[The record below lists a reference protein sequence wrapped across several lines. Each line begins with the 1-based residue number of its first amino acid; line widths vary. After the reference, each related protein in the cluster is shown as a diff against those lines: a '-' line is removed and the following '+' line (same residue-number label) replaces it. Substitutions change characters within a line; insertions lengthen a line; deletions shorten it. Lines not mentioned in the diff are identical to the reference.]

1 MLRVREKM
9 TAELL
14 TSQLPEVDVY
24 TKTLVSGFT
33 DISNPE
39 QGAHFTSNT
48 QDRVSSVRM
57 PLISTAELI
66 SLPKGQAFAL
76 LEGGRLWKIRMPLPS
91 DAGDVVMPPDML
103 AMVTDM
109 QKGYRT
115 GDAWWPSITTLPDPA
130 SELVSSGPESQIL
143 LKPVPP
149 DAMPPAESQA
159 SEVAGEPAQEQK
171 EDDA

>member
-1 MLRVREKM
+1 M

-57 PLISTAELI
+57 SLISTAELI

-115 GDAWWPSITTLPDPA
+115 GDAWWPPITTFADLVTPVSENTQPDPTTVIPRA
-130 SELVSSGPESQIL
+130 EAAVQP
-143 LKPVPP
+143 PVP
-149 DAMPPAESQA
+149 DK
-159 SEVAGEPAQEQK
+159 AGDTETEPEG
-171 EDDA
+171 DDE